1 MKSIVDSFR
10 NRRLSL
16 RGLSAGA
23 HDLYTGV
30 AQGVTVLRIAALV
43 LVLYVKFMLEH
54 LFDCEPNR

>member
-54 LFDCEPNR
+54 LLDCEPNR